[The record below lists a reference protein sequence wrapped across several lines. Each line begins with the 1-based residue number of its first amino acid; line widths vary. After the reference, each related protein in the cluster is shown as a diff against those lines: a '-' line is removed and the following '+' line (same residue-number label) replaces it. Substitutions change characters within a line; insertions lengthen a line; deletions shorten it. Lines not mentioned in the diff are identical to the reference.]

1 MKCEAVGDAGFVPH
15 LTLHE
20 AETWVLANCRELKK
34 NVLNIDKRAIV
45 AFAGRQRSRPT
56 RCTPSEELVNAAYRF
71 LSVDEWMIIV
81 LLVGGLVDLAVIA
94 AVPLLQAG
102 QRLPPV
108 RQVAADLGLAGGTV
122 ARAYREL
129 AQAGLVEGGG
139 RHGTLIRSGTRT
151 LADDQSGQ
159 RALSA
164 AADHLASIARDL
176 GLSDDAVLAVVRNAL
191 ARMAPQ
197 RA

>member
-1 MKCEAVGDAGFVPH
+1 MSAALPERPGSGLAAPELRVDVTSPVPPYEQLREQIAG
-15 LTLHE
+15 L
-20 AETWVLANCRELKK
+20 
-34 NVLNIDKRAIV
+34 
-45 AFAGRQRSRPT
+45 
-56 RCTPSEELVNAAYRF
+56 
-71 LSVDEWMIIV
+71 
-81 LLVGGLVDLAVIA
+81 IA
-94 AVPLLQAG
+94 TGLLQAG

-139 RHGTLIRSGTRT
+139 RHGTLVRSGTRT
-151 LADDQSGQ
+151 LGDDQSGQ

-164 AADHLASIARDL
+164 AADHLAGIARDL

-191 ARMAPQ
+191 AQ
-197 RA
+197 SRAEGARDAAVPASLPRARRGASPGTLTALESDPGRG

>member
-1 MKCEAVGDAGFVPH
+1 LREQIAG
-15 LTLHE
+15 L
-20 AETWVLANCRELKK
+20 
-34 NVLNIDKRAIV
+34 
-45 AFAGRQRSRPT
+45 
-56 RCTPSEELVNAAYRF
+56 
-71 LSVDEWMIIV
+71 
-81 LLVGGLVDLAVIA
+81 IA
-94 AVPLLQAG
+94 TGLLQAG

-139 RHGTLIRSGTRT
+139 RHGTLIRSGPRT
-151 LADDQSGQ
+151 LAGDQSGQ

-164 AADHLASIARDL
+164 AADQLASIARDL
-176 GLSDDAVLAVVRNAL
+176 GLGDDAVLAVVRNAL
-191 ARMAPQ
+191 ARMTPQ

>member
-1 MKCEAVGDAGFVPH
+1 MSGAV
-15 LTLHE
+15 
-20 AETWVLANCRELKK
+20 
-34 NVLNIDKRAIV
+34 
-45 AFAGRQRSRPT
+45 AGRPG
-56 RCTPSEELVNAAYRF
+56 SEPAALALR
-71 LSVDEWMIIV
+71 VDVTSPVPPYEQLREQIA
-81 LLVGGLVDLAVIA
+81 GLIA
-94 AVPLLQAG
+94 TGLLQAG

-139 RHGTLIRSGTRT
+139 RHGTVVRPGARP

-164 AADHLASIARDL
+164 AADHLASLARDL
-176 GLSDDAVLAVVRNAL
+176 GVSDDAVLAVVRSAL
-191 ARMAPQ
+191 ARLIPQ

>member
-1 MKCEAVGDAGFVPH
+1 VSAAS
-15 LTLHE
+15 
-20 AETWVLANCRELKK
+20 
-34 NVLNIDKRAIV
+34 
-45 AFAGRQRSRPT
+45 AGRPG
-56 RCTPSEELVNAAYRF
+56 SEPAAPALR
-71 LSVDEWMIIV
+71 VDVTSPVPPYEQLREQIA
-81 LLVGGLVDLAVIA
+81 GLIA
-94 AVPLLQAG
+94 TGLLQAG

-139 RHGTLIRSGTRT
+139 RHGTLIRSGPGT
-151 LADDQSGQ
+151 LADDQPGQ

-191 ARMAPQ
+191 ARMASR

>member
-1 MKCEAVGDAGFVPH
+1 MSAASPGRPGSGPGAPALRVDVTSPVPPYEQLREQIAGFIA
-15 LTLHE
+15 T
-20 AETWVLANCRELKK
+20 
-34 NVLNIDKRAIV
+34 
-45 AFAGRQRSRPT
+45 G
-56 RCTPSEELVNAAYRF
+56 
-71 LSVDEWMIIV
+71 
-81 LLVGGLVDLAVIA
+81 LLR
-94 AVPLLQAG
+94 AG

-139 RHGTLIRSGTRT
+139 RHGTLVLSGTQT

-159 RALSA
+159 RVLSA
-164 AADHLASIARDL
+164 AADHIASIARDL

-191 ARMAPQ
+191 ARTAP
-197 RA
+197 

>member
-1 MKCEAVGDAGFVPH
+1 MSA
-15 LTLHE
+15 TS
-20 AETWVLANCRELKK
+20 
-34 NVLNIDKRAIV
+34 
-45 AFAGRQRSRPT
+45 AGRPESG
-56 RCTPSEELVNAAYRF
+56 LAAPALR
-71 LSVDEWMIIV
+71 VDVTSPVPPYEQLREQIA
-81 LLVGGLVDLAVIA
+81 GLIA
-94 AVPLLQAG
+94 TGLLQAG

-139 RHGTLIRSGTRT
+139 RHGTLVRSGART

-159 RALSA
+159 RALSG

-176 GLSDDAVLAVVRNAL
+176 GLSDDAVLGVVRNAL
-191 ARMAPQ
+191 ARTASQ
-197 RA
+197 RT

>member
-1 MKCEAVGDAGFVPH
+1 VTSPVPPYEQLREQIAG
-15 LTLHE
+15 L
-20 AETWVLANCRELKK
+20 
-34 NVLNIDKRAIV
+34 
-45 AFAGRQRSRPT
+45 
-56 RCTPSEELVNAAYRF
+56 
-71 LSVDEWMIIV
+71 
-81 LLVGGLVDLAVIA
+81 IA
-94 AVPLLQAG
+94 TGLLQAG

-139 RHGTLIRSGTRT
+139 RHGTLIRSGSST
-151 LADDQSGQ
+151 LANDRSGQ
-159 RALSA
+159 AELSA

-176 GLSDDAVLAVVRNAL
+176 GVSDDAVLAVVRSAL
-191 ARMAPQ
+191 ARVAPQ

>member
-1 MKCEAVGDAGFVPH
+1 MSAALPERPGSGLAAPGLRVDVTSPVPPYEQLREQIAG
-15 LTLHE
+15 L
-20 AETWVLANCRELKK
+20 
-34 NVLNIDKRAIV
+34 
-45 AFAGRQRSRPT
+45 
-56 RCTPSEELVNAAYRF
+56 
-71 LSVDEWMIIV
+71 
-81 LLVGGLVDLAVIA
+81 IA
-94 AVPLLQAG
+94 AGLLRAG

-139 RHGTLIRSGTRT
+139 RHGTLVRSGIRT
-151 LADDQSGQ
+151 LADDQFAQGK
-159 RALSA
+159 LSA

-176 GLSDDAVLAVVRNAL
+176 RLSDDAVLAVVRNAL
-191 ARMAPQ
+191 ARAAPQ

>member
-1 MKCEAVGDAGFVPH
+1 VSAAS
-15 LTLHE
+15 
-20 AETWVLANCRELKK
+20 
-34 NVLNIDKRAIV
+34 
-45 AFAGRQRSRPT
+45 AGRPG
-56 RCTPSEELVNAAYRF
+56 SEPAALALR
-71 LSVDEWMIIV
+71 VDVTSPVPPYEQLREQIA
-81 LLVGGLVDLAVIA
+81 GLIA
-94 AVPLLQAG
+94 TGLLQAG

-139 RHGTLIRSGTRT
+139 RHGTLIRSGPRT

-159 RALSA
+159 RTLLA
-164 AADHLASIARDL
+164 AADQLASVARDL
-176 GLSDDAVLAVVRNAL
+176 GLSDDAVLAAVRHAL

-197 RA
+197 RT

>member
-1 MKCEAVGDAGFVPH
+1 MSGAM
-15 LTLHE
+15 
-20 AETWVLANCRELKK
+20 
-34 NVLNIDKRAIV
+34 
-45 AFAGRQRSRPT
+45 AGRPG
-56 RCTPSEELVNAAYRF
+56 SEPAAPALR
-71 LSVDEWMIIV
+71 VDVTSPVPPYEQLREQIA
-81 LLVGGLVDLAVIA
+81 GLIA
-94 AVPLLQAG
+94 TGLLQAG

-139 RHGTLIRSGTRT
+139 GRHGTLIRSGPRT

-164 AADHLASIARDL
+164 AADHLAGLARDL

-191 ARMAPQ
+191 ARRTPQ

>member
-1 MKCEAVGDAGFVPH
+1 LREQIAGF
-15 LTLHE
+15 
-20 AETWVLANCRELKK
+20 
-34 NVLNIDKRAIV
+34 
-45 AFAGRQRSRPT
+45 
-56 RCTPSEELVNAAYRF
+56 
-71 LSVDEWMIIV
+71 
-81 LLVGGLVDLAVIA
+81 IA
-94 AVPLLQAG
+94 TGLLQAG

-139 RHGTLIRSGTRT
+139 RHGTLVLSGAQT

-159 RALSA
+159 RVLSA
-164 AADHLASIARDL
+164 AADHIASIARDL

-191 ARMAPQ
+191 ARTAPH
-197 RA
+197 RT

>member
-151 LADDQSGQ
+151 LADD
-159 RALSA
+159 
-164 AADHLASIARDL
+164 
-176 GLSDDAVLAVVRNAL
+176 
-191 ARMAPQ
+191 
-197 RA
+197 

>member
-1 MKCEAVGDAGFVPH
+1 MSAALPGRHGTA
-15 LTLHE
+15 
-20 AETWVLANCRELKK
+20 LAPPAL
-34 NVLNIDKRAIV
+34 
-45 AFAGRQRSRPT
+45 G
-56 RCTPSEELVNAAYRF
+56 
-71 LSVDEWMIIV
+71 VDETAPFPPYEQLRAQIA
-81 LLVGGLVDLAVIA
+81 GLIA
-94 AVPLLQAG
+94 TGLLQAG

-108 RQVAADLGLAGGTV
+108 RQVAADLGLAGGTG

-139 RHGTLIRSGTRT
+139 RHGTLIRSGART

-159 RALSA
+159 RVLSA

-191 ARMAPQ
+191 AR
-197 RA
+197 